1 MPFASSSYGSGGHV
15 ADDDADY
22 ASDCY
27 GRITVFGNHCG
38 VHAEVDAGDSG
49 DDVRSEGEEAT
60 YTDLNGGREMNGD
73 SEQGV
78 GSSNNVNNNGACG
91 SPLLHRA
98 DVGLRHEV
106 SCNLRSLSCAV

>member
-27 GRITVFGNHCG
+27 GRSTVFGNHCD
-38 VHAEVDAGDSG
+38 VHAEVDAGDN
-49 DDVRSEGEEAT
+49 DDDLRSEGEEAT
-60 YTDLNGGREMNGD
+60 YTGMNAA
-73 SEQGV
+73 SQQGV
-78 GSSNNVNNNGACG
+78 GSNGIVNNSACG

-98 DVGLRHEV
+98 EAVLHHEV
-106 SCNLRSLSCAV
+106 SRNARTLSCHV